1 MNASLLK
8 AEVTAAPGCRGT
20 DDDVIDQVELKD
32 FTGFENP
39 AGEPQIGL
47 GRGGIARYAAPI
59 RRNKARTRRKVAGAA
74 TCSHR
79 PLNSSYKNRS
89 VTDSSRSRISQPDR
103 RSDRLNIAITRIC
116 S

>member
-32 FTGFENP
+32 FPGFENP

-47 GRGGIARYAAPI
+47 GRRGIAHYAAPI
-59 RRNKARTRRKVAGAA
+59 RRNKPEPDARWPARPHASIVLLI
-74 TCSHR
+74 HR
-79 PLNSSYKNRS
+79 IRTAL
-89 VTDSSRSRISQPDR
+89 
-103 RSDRLNIAITRIC
+103 
-116 S
+116 